1 MTDDEFMIGVR
12 ERLTNNEQIL
22 IATQN
27 EFAYISIEELEK
39 GIKVKKEHMGV
50 SSMTDKER
58 IIIQGKLYNPCNG
71 CELWDGEYCTG
82 DKSYEPNGKI
92 HGIICDRHIAEQ
104 FWKVRNE
111 LIHKVQEC
119 DFWKHQAELGSET
132 TDRLAKQ
139 LEEREQECEELK
151 EYIRMLEFKNTIS
164 QNCSQQLDNSMTK
177 VNHYR
182 KALEEIEEYIYNNTD
197 FDINDSIQSKTAG
210 YDILQIIKDV

>member
-139 LEEREQECEELK
+139 LEEKEQEREELK
-151 EYIRMLEFKNTIS
+151 EYIQANKPTGICETCTAQALI
-164 QNCSQQLDNSMTK
+164 QNDK
-177 VNHYR
+177 YR
-182 KALEEIEEYIYNNTD
+182 KALNEIEKVCLKDTYTFADGTQIRYDTLD
-197 FDINDSIQSKTAG
+197 
-210 YDILQIIKDV
+210 DILNIIDKVKKE